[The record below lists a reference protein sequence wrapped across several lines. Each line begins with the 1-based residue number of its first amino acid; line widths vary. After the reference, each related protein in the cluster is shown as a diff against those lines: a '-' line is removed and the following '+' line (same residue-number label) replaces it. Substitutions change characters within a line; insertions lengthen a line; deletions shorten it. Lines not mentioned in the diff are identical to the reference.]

1 MDLKQYD
8 GKCVR
13 IIDAE
18 GNVFDGI
25 CRYDY
30 AEYNE
35 AEWGR
40 NEDCLRIEGFLFF
53 QGDIQS
59 VESLEEHEGPYGRF
73 LDPYGKLEEMTV
85 EDDMDSIR
93 DLLFSEE
100 NEHVMRLL
108 NCLDKYLDPYFGHE
122 LPYYGEILDALRE
135 LLTQNLDSAIRE
147 EAERLLE
154 LWG

>member
-40 NEDCLRIEGFLFF
+40 NEDCLRIEGFSFF

-85 EDDMDSIR
+85 EARSGRKPNGSWSCGDEPPLDLNMR
-93 DLLFSEE
+93 DRY
-100 NEHVMRLL
+100 M
-108 NCLDKYLDPYFGHE
+108 
-122 LPYYGEILDALRE
+122 
-135 LLTQNLDSAIRE
+135 
-147 EAERLLE
+147 
-154 LWG
+154 